1 MKDGKLTHKQQVFI
15 DEYLKSFN
23 ATAAAKAAGYSPRS
37 AHQMGWENLKHPV
50 VAEAIQQRL
59 ADVHMSAD
67 EALEILAAHAR
78 GDIGKFTDRLGQL
91 DLQSAKEAGISRLIK
106 KFKQKTVTKIGKG
119 DEDEDVEI
127 HDVEIE
133 LYDAQSAAEK
143 ILKIHG
149 KFIERQDITS
159 NGQTINVT
167 IQGLDD

>member
-67 EALEILAAHAR
+67 EALKLTADIAR
-78 GDIGKFTDRLGQL
+78 GDIAELL
-91 DLQSAKEAGISRLIK
+91 DDNGTINIGNAKARGLSRLIK
-106 KFKQKTVTKIGKG
+106 KLKYKRTDQSEET
-119 DEDEDVEI
+119 
-127 HDVEIE
+127 EIE
-133 LYDAQSAAEK
+133 LYNAQDAIRD
-143 ILKIHG
+143 ILKVHG
-149 KFIERQDITS
+149 KFMERVDLTTGGEKIKGYIGISPEDWDKQEDAEK
-159 NGQTINVT
+159 
-167 IQGLDD
+167 